1 VVGLYAGAPLEY
13 AAIEEQG
20 SDAVPASTGEV
31 LGAAFGQGLAANLL
45 PRMVRADRR
54 HVAETGIYGIEGYGV
69 RVGEPEPTLDP
80 ETANAQYGIKGALSF
95 DKPVAPTVAQDLHDA
110 KRAQIERDDTIARRE
125 GGLLTGGA
133 ARFTANIAAGFLDPL
148 NVALGFVPLVGPAR
162 YGRLLEQAG
171 SATARAT
178 TRAGIGAAEGA
189 AGMAAVQPLEFYL
202 SRDEMEDYTMA
213 DALRNIA
220 MGAVVGGGLHVG
232 LGAVADR
239 VTGKYRNPITQQIE
253 DAGPEARETA
263 LQGALAQTIE
273 GRPVDVASALDAMA
287 AARAER
293 DLLLWARR
301 QQEIDRR
308 ADTALAQITAREGSA
323 AAEAGVRGGLESR
336 LTDLQTQARELE
348 AEFFQAHRQTQ
359 TAIDAP
365 TIERLAAVDRE
376 IAANPRAARL
386 AELEAER
393 RLLTEGARTTPE
405 QDLLERERA
414 QAQATGLAAQL
425 GRVERSAADAE
436 RQLARSTRIAVPR
449 EQGAQ
454 REFSVQA
461 ARIDA
466 QQRMVQE
473 LAARTIRRLAGHAG
487 ATLDKAEAAAL
498 ARRVLAAPPDQ
509 APAITREI
517 IDSLAGRGTGRKVLP
532 PEEGADISS
541 EILPLRQIVR
551 QSVTDMAA
559 GRRRELPE
567 DIQARADADEIMAR
581 PSDELQSLQKQI
593 AEMEQQLAPPPVAPR
608 ADGAQP
614 TAARAANAEETAVQ
628 AAMDVGEA
636 RARAAERAAV
646 CIQRGG

>member
-220 MGAVVGGGLHVG
+220 MGAVIGGGLHVG

-273 GRPVDVASALDAMA
+273 GRPVDVAPVLDGANALRTADPEL
-287 AARAER
+287 ARGAGE
-293 DLLLWARR
+293 DLLA
-301 QQEIDRR
+301 
-308 ADTALAQITAREGSA
+308 SA
-323 AAEAGVRGGLESR
+323 
-336 LTDLQTQARELE
+336 
-348 AEFFQAHRQTQ
+348 
-359 TAIDAP
+359 
-365 TIERLAAVDRE
+365 
-376 IAANPRAARL
+376 
-386 AELEAER
+386 
-393 RLLTEGARTTPE
+393 
-405 QDLLERERA
+405 
-414 QAQATGLAAQL
+414 
-425 GRVERSAADAE
+425 
-436 RQLARSTRIAVPR
+436 
-449 EQGAQ
+449 
-454 REFSVQA
+454 
-461 ARIDA
+461 
-466 QQRMVQE
+466 
-473 LAARTIRRLAGHAG
+473 
-487 ATLDKAEAAAL
+487 
-498 ARRVLAAPPDQ
+498 
-509 APAITREI
+509 
-517 IDSLAGRGTGRKVLP
+517 
-532 PEEGADISS
+532 
-541 EILPLRQIVR
+541 
-551 QSVTDMAA
+551 
-559 GRRRELPE
+559 RRELPE

-608 ADGAQP
+608 ADGTQP
-614 TAARAANAEETAVQ
+614 AAARTFVQRGRRVVDDEETAVQ
-628 AAMDVGEA
+628 AAMDIGEA
-636 RARAAERAAV
+636 RARAAERAAI